1 MVAEVIDVG
10 LPRPRTAKMQFLPEF
25 GRCVERIGDLIA
37 RKAGGGGAV
46 PRLRMSRAARRAFLE
61 NYGLPVI
68 TLVGTLVVW
77 EVGVD
82 LLKVPLWLV
91 PAPSDILAAL
101 AERGGGIWI
110 HIWVTF
116 YETLLGFLLSIVLG
130 VPLAVVI
137 VHSRLVGNAVY
148 PLILITQSI
157 PKVAFAPILLIW
169 LGYGDFP
176 KVLVAFLVAFFPVV
190 VDTATGLRSPAPQ
203 LLDLARQLS
212 ASQFQIY
219 KKIRFPSALPHFFSG
234 LKVAIT
240 LAVIGAVIG
249 EFVGSERGL
258 GFLVIQATSHFKTP
272 MAFAAMCLLAVM
284 AIVLFFAVVALE
296 RVLCPW
302 YGRNE

>member
-1 MVAEVIDVG
+1 M
-10 LPRPRTAKMQFLPEF
+10 
-25 GRCVERIGDLIA
+25 
-37 RKAGGGGAV
+37 
-46 PRLRMSRAARRAFLE
+46 PRLGLSRGARRAFME

-68 TLVGTLVVW
+68 TLLATLVLW
-77 EVGVD
+77 QAGSK
-82 LLKVPLWLV
+82 LLNVPLWLV
-91 PAPSDILAAL
+91 PAPSDIVAAL
-101 AERGGGIWI
+101 MERGHGLWI
-110 HIWVTF
+110 HIWITF
-116 YETLLGFLLSIVLG
+116 YETVLGFFLAILLG
-130 VPLAVVI
+130 VPLAVLV
-137 VHSRLVGNAVY
+137 VHSKLVGNAIY

-169 LGYGDFP
+169 LGFGDIP
-176 KVLVAFLVAFFPVV
+176 KILVAFLVAFFPVV

-219 KKIRFPSALPHFFSG
+219 TKIRFPSALPHFFSG

-240 LAVIGAVIG
+240 LSVIGAVIG

-272 MAFAAMCLLAVM
+272 LAFGAMALLALM
-284 AIVLFFAVVALE
+284 AIVLFFAVVAVE
-296 RVLCPW
+296 RILCPW

>member
-1 MVAEVIDVG
+1 
-10 LPRPRTAKMQFLPEF
+10 
-25 GRCVERIGDLIA
+25 
-37 RKAGGGGAV
+37 
-46 PRLRMSRAARRAFLE
+46 MSRATRRMLLE
-61 NYGLPVI
+61 NWGLPAV
-68 TLVGTLVVW
+68 TLVATLVLW
-77 EVGVD
+77 QAATKI
-82 LLKVPLWLV
+82 LHIPLWLV
-91 PAPSDILAAL
+91 PAPSDIVAAL
-101 AERGGGIWI
+101 LERGGGLWG

-116 YETLLGFLLSIVLG
+116 YETVLGFLLAIVLG
-130 VPLAVVI
+130 VPLAVLV

-190 VDTATGLRSPAPQ
+190 VDTATGLQSPAPQ

-219 KKIRFPSALPHFFSG
+219 TKIRFPSALPHFFSG

-258 GFLVIQATSHFKTP
+258 GFLVVQSTSHFKTP
-272 MAFAAMCLLAVM
+272 LAFAAMSLLALM
-284 AIVLFFAVVALE
+284 AIVLFFAVVAVE
-296 RVLCPW
+296 RLLCPW
-302 YGRNE
+302 YGRTE